1 MKSYLSLVPISA
13 KVHKRQNRMTL
24 MCIVIAVFLVTTV
37 FSIVGAIVDMEK
49 TNMIGS
55 HGYWHISIQ
64 DISEDVAEKIRSRSD
79 VKTVS
84 ECETINV
91 GVDENYYIGSQR
103 AVLYG
108 VDESWVADI
117 WDFLEDGTYPKSD
130 TEVIVSANIKNTLG
144 VDIGDSITVNTPSGS
159 MEYTISGFGSHDL
172 EFNDMYDAV
181 TAYMNRSAFSELC
194 LENNVEESP
203 IYYVRFSTDN
213 GVAKRINDMKENY
226 GLTDEMI
233 DENTALLAMTGASSN
248 GYAQALY
255 PLAAILFVLIV
266 LAGVFMISSSMNSN
280 VAQRTQFFGMMRCIG
295 MSKQQ
300 ITRYVRLE
308 ALNWCKT
315 AIPIGIILGVAV
327 TWIVCFGVKYGIGGE
342 FAEIPLFYVSASGI
356 VLGVVVGILTVL
368 LAAHSPAKRAA
379 KVSPAI
385 AVSGNAQNGAKTRCT
400 KIIGGMK
407 IDTALG
413 ISHAISARKNLILM
427 TGSFA
432 LSIILFFGFSVG
444 LDFAKAL
451 IPSTRSWQP
460 DFSIT
465 SDDESNS
472 VDKDLAAELSKVEG
486 VTQVYGNMAL
496 LDVPA
501 VSEKGV
507 SEITLVS
514 YEKYMLQC
522 AKENM
527 VSGDLSKLSGDSN
540 YVLTIY
546 DARNPLE
553 TGDKIQINGTE
564 LEVAGTVSE
573 GLFEDDI
580 TLICT
585 EETFEHL
592 MGDSDYALLN
602 VQIADNADKNK
613 IVSSIRG
620 MMSENYSLADY
631 YDTNKDNNAEFW
643 GIRLA
648 VYVFLAIIILMAAL
662 NIINSTSMSVAA
674 KTKQY
679 GAMRAVGM
687 DGRQL
692 TKMIVAEV
700 FTYAISGCVIGC
712 VIGLVLNKTIF
723 EAFITA
729 YFGEMWHVP
738 VGEII
743 VILLI
748 IFASAAVAVYG
759 PAKRM
764 RNMAIT
770 DTINDL

>member
-280 VAQRTQFFGMMRCIG
+280 VAQRTQF
-295 MSKQQ
+295 
-300 ITRYVRLE
+300 
-308 ALNWCKT
+308 
-315 AIPIGIILGVAV
+315 
-327 TWIVCFGVKYGIGGE
+327 
-342 FAEIPLFYVSASGI
+342 
-356 VLGVVVGILTVL
+356 
-368 LAAHSPAKRAA
+368 
-379 KVSPAI
+379 
-385 AVSGNAQNGAKTRCT
+385 
-400 KIIGGMK
+400 
-407 IDTALG
+407 
-413 ISHAISARKNLILM
+413 
-427 TGSFA
+427 
-432 LSIILFFGFSVG
+432 
-444 LDFAKAL
+444 
-451 IPSTRSWQP
+451 
-460 DFSIT
+460 
-465 SDDESNS
+465 
-472 VDKDLAAELSKVEG
+472 
-486 VTQVYGNMAL
+486 
-496 LDVPA
+496 
-501 VSEKGV
+501 
-507 SEITLVS
+507 LV
-514 YEKYMLQC
+514 
-522 AKENM
+522 
-527 VSGDLSKLSGDSN
+527 
-540 YVLTIY
+540 
-546 DARNPLE
+546 
-553 TGDKIQINGTE
+553 
-564 LEVAGTVSE
+564 
-573 GLFEDDI
+573 
-580 TLICT
+580 
-585 EETFEHL
+585 
-592 MGDSDYALLN
+592 
-602 VQIADNADKNK
+602 
-613 IVSSIRG
+613 
-620 MMSENYSLADY
+620 
-631 YDTNKDNNAEFW
+631 
-643 GIRLA
+643 
-648 VYVFLAIIILMAAL
+648 
-662 NIINSTSMSVAA
+662 
-674 KTKQY
+674 
-679 GAMRAVGM
+679 
-687 DGRQL
+687 
-692 TKMIVAEV
+692 
-700 FTYAISGCVIGC
+700 
-712 VIGLVLNKTIF
+712 
-723 EAFITA
+723 
-729 YFGEMWHVP
+729 
-738 VGEII
+738 
-743 VILLI
+743 
-748 IFASAAVAVYG
+748 
-759 PAKRM
+759 
-764 RNMAIT
+764 
-770 DTINDL
+770 